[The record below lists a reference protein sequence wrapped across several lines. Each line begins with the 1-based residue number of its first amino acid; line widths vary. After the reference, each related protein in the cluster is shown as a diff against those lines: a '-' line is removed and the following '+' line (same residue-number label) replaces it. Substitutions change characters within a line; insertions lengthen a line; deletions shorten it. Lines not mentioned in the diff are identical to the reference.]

1 LKNCFRTLEPRDLK
15 FGRLIGHPIDIEFS
29 GSKDKVSVALNKK
42 NQFPI
47 NNLRTL
53 GNRDLKLDMLLGHDR
68 QLTPIGF
75 EVSVTFSS
83 KQFLINKLI
92 TNAQRNINLGTL
104 TGHGQQMNT
113 IEFEVSGSKVKFSVL
128 A

>member
-1 LKNCFRTLEPRDLK
+1 
-15 FGRLIGHPIDIEFS
+15 
-29 GSKDKVSVALNKK
+29 
-42 NQFPI
+42 
-47 NNLRTL
+47 
-53 GNRDLKLDMLLGHDR
+53 MLLGHDR